1 MGEYSNYSTY
11 SHCEDN
17 SFTPESQT
25 GTVYIRIAIPE
36 LKIQKC
42 LQFQLDDSVYQAK
55 QRILAAFSKDLRDS
69 INYGLYLPPTNGRAG
84 KFLDEER
91 LLQEYPLQGP
101 IGFLEFKYKRRV
113 YKVMQI
119 NPRKLKQLHTK
130 SNLKHFIEL
139 VKKGDLDKINKLTSK
154 GLDPNFHDHE
164 TGETPLTLSIALSK
178 EKSREMM
185 IILVS
190 GGAHLDFRN
199 KQGLTPLHKAAGL
212 GILENVKTLLD
223 LGASPNYKDLRG
235 LTPLYYAVCNETNPL
250 CTEMLLHERAFIGLQ
265 DEQGWFEIHQACKYG
280 HVQHLEHL
288 LYYGADMDVQNASGN
303 TPLHVCAVFN
313 QESCARVLLF
323 RGCSKEIL
331 NYNNQTA
338 FQIAIIA
345 NNIDLAEIIKNNK
358 PEDAVPFREVPKYS
372 DRRKGST
379 MTPSMRAIH
388 RSRSDPRLNIS
399 VIEEQMMRQGMSN
412 HSLTH
417 MTDTYSNGSYP
428 PSREYN
434 SDSPRSLSVSST
446 GSGPGVIPSSQY
458 EYERTRLYPAI
469 PSRFVVCV
477 KKYQPIHTAELKLR
491 RGDIIQVLS
500 VGDQGYYEGRTDG
513 GREGWFPG
521 TNVKDITL
529 RRAGSMG
536 DLLGGDT
543 VTLNRNTL
551 AALINADDPEYAPRR
566 VVLHKG
572 PEGFGFVLRG
582 ARSQT
587 QSGTLDFQPTPE
599 FPALQYLDSVDQ
611 GSQADRVGLKAAD
624 FLLEINGEN
633 VVRASHERVVQ
644 LIRTAR
650 STLAMTVVTVR
661 PLDRNSDWFVHQD
674 GVMTLPN
681 RKRQAP
687 APPRRDPQTSLSYS
701 KATSKSMAEG
711 LAEIEK
717 LDQTLA
723 EYDGNQYARRSS
735 MPNDGGSEPKTASVR
750 AAHSAKRMSVVDLD
764 TILVSEK
771 TEHGKTKN
779 KDYVSPS
786 ELRIMKYHKK
796 QNGTVSNMERSKST
810 PDLAGEMVLTK
821 PEAIYA
827 RSGVAVGSG
836 AVGQERPGPG
846 ATWSKSHVSPVAVKT
861 PEPSSLR
868 GPIYMTPS
876 VKRPVTYIDPK
887 VLQAAVSSGSAS
899 KLHLSQDEPPYSVP
913 QIPSRQPTPKRP
925 APPPPPVRAEVVS
938 ISTTYA
944 NVSEDIQKK
953 KNRDSPYESSFRP
966 GTLARLTK
974 HPQVTT
980 ASLEQAKLKAHQR
993 SASAGNIAVPPDA
1006 ENETDK
1012 PGVSFAEDKVYES
1025 AASFMEKHPN
1035 ATLLVTADV
1044 HKGQKKEKNI
1054 YEAEPEPDY
1063 DVESDEEKAESV
1075 SSSSSTKVH
1084 GTFSRQSSASSHK
1097 STGSRNAG
1105 ENKTVISVGGEG
1117 SQKNSPQ
1124 NKRYTIHSDIP
1135 SSTAPFSNDPSS
1147 GTTKLVIPPRPQ
1159 QPAPLPPSVPSSTSS
1174 SRRSSVQSNMSGDRD
1189 TSSDRINIMPPPPP
1203 PITSIMVQSSQP
1215 VTTITSHT
1223 TPPPQTAPPPPP
1235 PPPPVVATPPPPPPP
1250 PPPPASNP
1258 PPLPSSTPPQL
1269 RPTAPKPV
1277 PQGPPLVPTDDI
1289 MAAVAKRQARMQSD
1303 GPLMAPDRPA
1313 PAAAAPK
1320 SKLELN
1326 HEALKAAVAKRKNLL
1341 AKVDDSAVVDT
1352 IESRLQKT
1360 KKLQSAKYFFSSD
1373 TINRKDV
1380 KAISPEIAEEKHS
1393 VTPSKVPVGST
1404 NTLKSKKTVA
1414 APPPPVMKPAAEV
1427 NAKATQQPKEVPSK
1441 SVAAKETPA
1450 SVPILTKS
1458 DSESPQPSDFLA
1470 LAEKR
1475 RQEWLQKKSNGTDTG
1490 TLKKNTTTQ
1499 NPTSTDSN
1507 TNKIEV
1513 IPLKGSS
1520 VEKDSKVSIRDRIAK
1535 LEKANLN
1542 LNGAVKS
1549 EGNVELGGVTE
1560 DHSHTEAGLTLSRN
1574 KKEKGLQNGS
1584 NYGYVAPP
1592 TEFEDGGNKSPTNA
1606 HGVIQIDIIPPPP
1619 IFANE
1624 SSTDESGHANEQF
1637 GSAFGHDDA
1646 ASLVSS
1652 VSTLSTLSS
1661 EHGEAGSPPAKH
1673 AQQYDDMIPPP
1684 PPGFDDLGEQ
1694 MYDEIQGDECIP
1706 PPPQFGNSEGGKP
1719 KPIRPFQTKAVE
1731 SWLCT
1736 DVMDWLDSVS
1746 MSQYRSSFA
1755 KNCIDGPK
1763 LLGLGRNDYI
1773 ELGVV
1778 QVGHRMNLERSI
1790 KKVAMRKTAL

>member
-1 MGEYSNYSTY
+1 MTQRAIKKLHTMGEEKQVSLSQDSNKSNGLFPVSKYMALPDGVKHEVGAPGSGDT
-11 SHCEDN
+11 
-17 SFTPESQT
+17 SFHLATLPRHRYRHQSQT
-25 GTVYIRIAIPE
+25 GLQPVKAIHSLENGVVDGAHKSVNDLHPNPRAAVYITPSPRDNTEADSLHRPGRHRHRVNTPASIAGARVGASSTRLSVPTEAWSEGGSLGRLYQKRAQSTPPQVFQRTDKSVNGVVPGQHSPVQSHTVIHNSVHGRLSPHTVYDSTQTNITSRGAVVWPVRSSGIERIPAAGETGREVASAALIPATHYNSLPVRTKLNSGSGHSHSHIRNTKDTGTFVTSETNSDIIMMGNYYDPQE
-36 LKIQKC
+36 L
-42 LQFQLDDSVYQAK
+42 
-55 QRILAAFSKDLRDS
+55 
-69 INYGLYLPPTNGRAG
+69 YGTQNR
-84 KFLDEER
+84 
-91 LLQEYPLQGP
+91 
-101 IGFLEFKYKRRV
+101 
-113 YKVMQI
+113 
-119 NPRKLKQLHTK
+119 T
-130 SNLKHFIEL
+130 SNLLKSKAKFSSMPSL
-139 VKKGDLDKINKLTSK
+139 FGSRDLDKKAMKREKKRIKEEEKRLKKEEKRRRKMEKKYATVNPNMMPRNWNYVQKPIEDVYMRPKLRLRAVPIDFEDGPSSRPPTVPPPPPPNI
-154 GLDPNFHDHE
+154 GLRRKYLHSSAPDLLRLE
-164 TGETPLTLSIALSK
+164 QVYGSL
-178 EKSREMM
+178 SREKK
-185 IILVS
+185 I
-190 GGAHLDFRN
+190 
-199 KQGLTPLHKAAGL
+199 
-212 GILENVKTLLD
+212 
-223 LGASPNYKDLRG
+223 
-235 LTPLYYAVCNETNPL
+235 YA
-250 CTEMLLHERAFIGLQ
+250 
-265 DEQGWFEIHQACKYG
+265 
-280 HVQHLEHL
+280 
-288 LYYGADMDVQNASGN
+288 
-303 TPLHVCAVFN
+303 
-313 QESCARVLLF
+313 
-323 RGCSKEIL
+323 
-331 NYNNQTA
+331 TA
-338 FQIAIIA
+338 
-345 NNIDLAEIIKNNK
+345 K
-358 PEDAVPFREVPKYS
+358 PV
-372 DRRKGST
+372 
-379 MTPSMRAIH
+379 
-388 RSRSDPRLNIS
+388 
-399 VIEEQMMRQGMSN
+399 
-412 HSLTH
+412 
-417 MTDTYSNGSYP
+417 
-428 PSREYN
+428 
-434 SDSPRSLSVSST
+434 
-446 GSGPGVIPSSQY
+446 
-458 EYERTRLYPAI
+458 
-469 PSRFVVCV
+469 
-477 KKYQPIHTAELKLR
+477 YQ
-491 RGDIIQVLS
+491 QS
-500 VGDQGYYEGRTDG
+500 
-513 GREGWFPG
+513 
-521 TNVKDITL
+521 
-529 RRAGSMG
+529 
-536 DLLGGDT
+536 
-543 VTLNRNTL
+543 
-551 AALINADDPEYAPRR
+551 EYAPRR

>member
-11 SHCEDN
+11 SHSEDN
-17 SFTPESQT
+17 PFSPDSQT

-139 VKKGDLDKINKLTSK
+139 VKKGDLDKISKLTSK

-164 TGETPLTLSIALSK
+164 TGETPLTLSITLSK

-199 KQGLTPLHKAAGL
+199 KRGLTPLHKAAGL
-212 GILENVKTLLD
+212 GSLENVKTLLD
-223 LGASPNYKDLRG
+223 LGASPNYKDLQG
-235 LTPLYYAVCNETNPL
+235 LTPLYHAVCNETNPL

-265 DEQGWFEIHQACKYG
+265 DEQGWFEIHQACKHG

-323 RGCSKEIL
+323 RGCNKEIL

-399 VIEEQMMRQGMSN
+399 VIEEQMVKQGMSN
-412 HSLTH
+412 QILPH

-434 SDSPRSLSVSST
+434 SDSPRSLSISST
-446 GSGPGVIPSSQY
+446 GSGP
-458 EYERTRLYPAI
+458 
-469 PSRFVVCV
+469 
-477 KKYQPIHTAELKLR
+477 
-491 RGDIIQVLS
+491 VLS
-500 VGDQGYYEGRTDG
+500 VGDQGYYEGRTDRG
-513 GREGWFPG
+513 KEGWFPG
-521 TNVKDITL
+521 SNVKDITL

-536 DLLGGDT
+536 DLLNSDT
-543 VTLNRNTL
+543 VTLNKNTL
-551 AALINADDPEYAPRR
+551 AALINADDHEYAPRR

-611 GSQADRVGLKAAD
+611 GSQADRVGLKAGD

-735 MPNDGGSEPKTASVR
+735 VPNDSGSEPKTASVR
-750 AAHSAKRMSVVDLD
+750 ASHSAKRMSVVDLD
-764 TILVSEK
+764 SILVSEK

-810 PDLAGEMVLTK
+810 PDLAGEMVVTK

-827 RSGVAVGSG
+827 KSGVAIGSG
-836 AVGQERPGPG
+836 VVGQERPGPG
-846 ATWSKSHVSPVAVKT
+846 ATWSKSHVSPVVVNT
-861 PEPSSLR
+861 SEPSSLR

-887 VLQAAVSSGSAS
+887 VLQASVSSGSAS
-899 KLHLSQDEPPYSVP
+899 KLNLTQDEPPYSVP

-925 APPPPPVRAEVVS
+925 APPPPPMKAEVVS
-938 ISTTYA
+938 INTTYA
-944 NVSEDIQKK
+944 NVSEDIQKTK
-953 KNRDSPYESSFRP
+953 ARDSPYESSFRP

-1025 AASFMEKHPN
+1025 AASFMQKHPN

-1044 HKGQKKEKNI
+1044 HKGQKKEKDF

-1075 SSSSSTKVH
+1075 SSSSSTKVQ

-1105 ENKTVISVGGEG
+1105 ENKTVISVGGEA

-1124 NKRYTIHSDIP
+1124 NKRYTIHSDIT

-1159 QPAPLPPSVPSSTSS
+1159 QPAPLPPSVPSSTNS
-1174 SRRSSVQSNMSGDRD
+1174 SRRSSIQSNMSGDRD
-1189 TSSDRINIMPPPPP
+1189 TSSDKINIMPPPPP
-1203 PITSIMVQSSQP
+1203 VTSIVVQTSQP
-1215 VTTITSHT
+1215 VTTVTSYT

-1235 PPPPVVATPPPPPPP
+1235 PPPVVAAPPPPPPP

-1269 RPTAPKPV
+1269 RPAAQKPV
-1277 PQGPPLVPTDDI
+1277 PQGPPIVPTDDI
-1289 MAAVAKRQARMQSD
+1289 MAAVAKRQARMQTD
-1303 GPLMAPDRPA
+1303 GPLMAPDRPV
-1313 PAAAAPK
+1313 PASVAQK

-1326 HEALKAAVAKRKNLL
+1326 HEALKAAVAKRKSLL
-1341 AKVDDSAVVDT
+1341 SQVDDSAVVDT
-1352 IESRLQKT
+1352 IESKLQKT

-1373 TINRKDV
+1373 TINRKDM
-1380 KAISPEIAEEKHS
+1380 KATSPEMAEEKHS
-1393 VTPSKVPVGST
+1393 VNPSKVNLGNTS
-1404 NTLKSKKTVA
+1404 TLKSKKTVA
-1414 APPPPVMKPAAEV
+1414 APPPPVTKPATET
-1427 NAKATQQPKEVPSK
+1427 NAKSTQLPKEVPSK
-1441 SVAAKETPA
+1441 TVTAKETPA
-1450 SVPILTKS
+1450 SVPNVTKS

-1499 NPTSTDSN
+1499 NATPTNSN
-1507 TNKIEV
+1507 TNNIEV

-1520 VEKDSKVSIRDRIAK
+1520 VEGDSKVSIRDRIAK
-1535 LEKANLN
+1535 LEKARLN
-1542 LNGAVKS
+1542 LNGTMKS
-1549 EGNVELGGVTE
+1549 GGNVELGGVTE

-1574 KKEKGLQNGS
+1574 KKEKSLQNGS
-1584 NYGYVAPP
+1584 NYVAPP
-1592 TEFEDGGNKSPTNA
+1592 AEFEDGGNKPPTNA

-1624 SSTDESGHANEQF
+1624 SSTDESGHANNEQF

-1661 EHGEAGSPPAKH
+1661 EQGEAGSPPAKH
-1673 AQQYDDMIPPP
+1673 TQQYDDIIPPPPPP
-1684 PPGFDDLGEQ
+1684 PPGFDDSGEQ
-1694 MYDEIQGDECIP
+1694 MYDEIQSEECIP
-1706 PPPQFGNSEGGKP
+1706 PPPQFGNSESGKP
-1719 KPIRPFQTKAVE
+1719 KSLRPFQTKAVE